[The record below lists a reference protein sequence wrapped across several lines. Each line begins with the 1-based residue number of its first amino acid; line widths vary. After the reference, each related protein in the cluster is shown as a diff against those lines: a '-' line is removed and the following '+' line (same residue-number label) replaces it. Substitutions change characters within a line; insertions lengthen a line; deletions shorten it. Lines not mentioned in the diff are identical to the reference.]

1 MGDAAALEQLFV
13 NLLLNASQAMNP
25 SGCARVSVERR
36 DAFVTVA
43 IHDDGGIPVGDLPAI
58 GQLSHTSKP
67 YGTGLGLPIAKRIAE
82 AHGGTLVVASAA
94 SDGTTV
100 SAAPARLQNRAAPT
114 RGLPRLA

>member
-1 MGDAAALEQLFV
+1 MGHAAASEQLFV

-43 IHDDGGIPVGDLPAI
+43 IHDDGGIPFGDLPAI
-58 GQLSHTSKP
+58 GQLFHTSKP

-100 SAAPARLQNRAAPT
+100 SVRLPILESEPAAARTP
-114 RGLPRLA
+114 